1 MLAQGLLDELRLMV
15 HPIAVGHGQRLFE
28 DTPTHPLRLVGH
40 ETFKSGVLNLAY
52 APERRG

>member
-1 MLAQGLLDELRLMV
+1 MV